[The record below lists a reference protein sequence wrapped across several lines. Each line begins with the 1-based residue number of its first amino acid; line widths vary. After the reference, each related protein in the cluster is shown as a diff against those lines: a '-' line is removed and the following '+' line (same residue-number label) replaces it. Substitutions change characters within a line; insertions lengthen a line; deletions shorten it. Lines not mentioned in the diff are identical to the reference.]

1 MKKFTLFLGALLI
14 TMVSMAAEATIS
26 FADVANRKT
35 LTNDQQVWEQNGLI
49 VTGNKS
55 ASTTNVADYSNPA
68 RFYQGSSLTIK
79 CTLGNITKIVIDGNP
94 AKPVEAIQTSIGE
107 EATIDG
113 NIVTVIPKNQTSD
126 TYVIEKFSAQVR
138 INAIT
143 VTYTGNGEAPD
154 DGGEEPE
161 TPDTPEEPETPEVET
176 VGDGTE
182 ANPFTVEDVIALNN
196 TLSGKH
202 YVKAYIVGQA
212 VGQSFVDGLDTEAPF
227 VAAEGSTQG
236 TNLAIASSLTAEVA
250 NMIPVQLPKGA
261 LRNDFNLVENP
272 DKLGAQVLICGDLIK
287 YFNLPG
293 IKNTT
298 SIVTVGDTP
307 ETPDTPE
314 EPVVP
319 KNLGAKTI
327 AEFLALKNTT
337 DTCVLTGVVANI
349 ANTEYGNF
357 DLVDA
362 TGTVYVYG
370 LLTAAGKSKQFA
382 SMDIVAGDTLTV
394 KAIYNEYNSKPQAK
408 NAIYVSHT
416 KTATPVV
423 PENLGAKT
431 IAEFLALKN
440 TTDTCVLTGVVA
452 NIANTEY
459 GNFDLVDAT
468 GTVYVYGLLTAAGK
482 SKQFASMDIVAGDT
496 LTVKAIY
503 NEFNSKPQAKNAIY
517 VSHSKL
523 VLTVAVTS
531 ENGTVN
537 GLADGGKY
545 VRGAEA
551 TLTATPAS
559 GYKFVNWT
567 SGETVVST
575 ENPYKFTVTAD
586 VALVANFK
594 AVEPENEWN
603 EMPLEITNLT
613 TEVMEVEGAK
623 FLLLMGRDD
632 MNDADV
638 TLVLN
643 NYADVDDDYEV
654 NAESSYMTFGG
665 LELTIIEGVMTQ
677 TSETAKG
684 TIYEGAVR
692 ATVTDE
698 EVGGT
703 MYLEFALTMYAA
715 PATVLVLTDAIV
727 AINEELGTLTFNV
740 PTGEGEGYFVEL
752 SGYTAPGVHE
762 GPQICLFETP
772 EVVAFTNYAETSVAD
787 GVITLKGEFTSPMGP
802 KFDLTISGTLP
813 NSTPDDG
820 GETPANVTF
829 DFTTEDGLEALGIAY
844 PTTDA
849 GNGAYS
855 TDLEEGKAYSQNGIS
870 LTAKYGSTATR
881 IWLAASGKLDLRHY
895 KGGVLT
901 FAAPAGK
908 VITNI
913 VFDGADVTGL
923 TTLVDK
929 AWTGNASTVEIP
941 AAADA
946 KTIKINT
953 ITIHVAD
960 ASSDYV
966 ATPTISGEADFLDNT
981 TVTITAEEGLEVYY
995 TLDGTDPTKAS
1006 TKYTAPFELTATT
1019 TVKAVAYNGDKAS
1032 AVAEK
1037 TFTKMTILTCAEAV
1051 ALCTDPA
1058 TPGQHI
1064 IRGYITE
1071 MIEAYNDQYKNIT
1084 FWMADTP
1091 DGGQV
1096 LQAFRVKPVS
1106 DVEQAL
1112 KVGDFVEVIGSLI
1125 LYTKDGVSIPEVNAG
1140 GSVKLITAGDTAVDN
1155 LTVDQQTSKFIEN
1168 GQLVILKDGVR
1179 YNALGQV
1186 IK

>member
-14 TMVSMAAEATIS
+14 SMVSMAAEATIS

-143 VTYTGNGEAPD
+143 VTYTGNGETPD

-250 NMIPVQLPKGA
+250 NMIPVQLPKGD

-298 SIVTVGDTP
+298 SIVVVG
-307 ETPDTPE
+307 E
-314 EPVVP
+314 
-319 KNLGAKTI
+319 
-327 AEFLALKNTT
+327 
-337 DTCVLTGVVANI
+337 
-349 ANTEYGNF
+349 
-357 DLVDA
+357 
-362 TGTVYVYG
+362 
-370 LLTAAGKSKQFA
+370 
-382 SMDIVAGDTLTV
+382 
-394 KAIYNEYNSKPQAK
+394 
-408 NAIYVSHT
+408 
-416 KTATPVV
+416 
-423 PENLGAKT
+423 
-431 IAEFLALKN
+431 
-440 TTDTCVLTGVVA
+440 
-452 NIANTEY
+452 
-459 GNFDLVDAT
+459 
-468 GTVYVYGLLTAAGK
+468 
-482 SKQFASMDIVAGDT
+482 
-496 LTVKAIY
+496 
-503 NEFNSKPQAKNAIY
+503 
-517 VSHSKL
+517 
-523 VLTVAVTS
+523 
-531 ENGTVN
+531 
-537 GLADGGKY
+537 
-545 VRGAEA
+545 
-551 TLTATPAS
+551 
-559 GYKFVNWT
+559 
-567 SGETVVST
+567 
-575 ENPYKFTVTAD
+575 
-586 VALVANFK
+586 
-594 AVEPENEWN
+594 
-603 EMPLEITNLT
+603 
-613 TEVMEVEGAK
+613 
-623 FLLLMGRDD
+623 
-632 MNDADV
+632 
-638 TLVLN
+638 
-643 NYADVDDDYEV
+643 
-654 NAESSYMTFGG
+654 
-665 LELTIIEGVMTQ
+665 
-677 TSETAKG
+677 
-684 TIYEGAVR
+684 
-692 ATVTDE
+692 
-698 EVGGT
+698 
-703 MYLEFALTMYAA
+703 
-715 PATVLVLTDAIV
+715 
-727 AINEELGTLTFNV
+727 
-740 PTGEGEGYFVEL
+740 
-752 SGYTAPGVHE
+752 
-762 GPQICLFETP
+762 
-772 EVVAFTNYAETSVAD
+772 
-787 GVITLKGEFTSPMGP
+787 
-802 KFDLTISGTLP
+802 
-813 NSTPDDG
+813 TPDDG
-820 GETPANVTF
+820 GETPDDGGETPDDDGETPANVTF
-829 DFTTEDGLEALGIAY
+829 DFTTEEGLEALGIAY

-849 GNGAYS
+849 GNDAYS

-913 VFDGADVTGL
+913 VFDGTDVSGL

-953 ITIHVAD
+953 ITVHVAD

-966 ATPTISGEADFLDNT
+966 ATPVISGEADFMENT

-1006 TKYTAPFELTATT
+1006 IKYTAPFELTATT
-1019 TVKAVAYNGDKAS
+1019 TVKAIAYNGDKAS
-1032 AVAEK
+1032 AVVEK
-1037 TFTKMTILTCAEAV
+1037 KFTKMTILTCAEAV
-1051 ALCTDPA
+1051 ALCTNPA

-1064 IRGYITE
+1064 IRGYVTE

-1096 LQAFRVKPVS
+1096 LQAFRVRPVS

-1140 GSVKLITAGDTAVDN
+1140 GSVKLITAGSTAVDN
-1155 LTVDQQTSKFIEN
+1155 VTVNQQATKFIEN
-1168 GQLVILKDGVR
+1168 GQLFIVKNGVR

-1186 IK
+1186 TK

>member
-319 KNLGAKTI
+319 K
-327 AEFLALKNTT
+327 
-337 DTCVLTGVVANI
+337 
-349 ANTEYGNF
+349 
-357 DLVDA
+357 
-362 TGTVYVYG
+362 
-370 LLTAAGKSKQFA
+370 
-382 SMDIVAGDTLTV
+382 
-394 KAIYNEYNSKPQAK
+394 
-408 NAIYVSHT
+408 
-416 KTATPVV
+416 
-423 PENLGAKT
+423 NLGAKT

>member
-1 MKKFTLFLGALLI
+1 
-14 TMVSMAAEATIS
+14 
-26 FADVANRKT
+26 
-35 LTNDQQVWEQNGLI
+35 
-49 VTGNKS
+49 
-55 ASTTNVADYSNPA
+55 
-68 RFYQGSSLTIK
+68 
-79 CTLGNITKIVIDGNP
+79 
-94 AKPVEAIQTSIGE
+94 
-107 EATIDG
+107 
-113 NIVTVIPKNQTSD
+113 
-126 TYVIEKFSAQVR
+126 
-138 INAIT
+138 
-143 VTYTGNGEAPD
+143 
-154 DGGEEPE
+154 
-161 TPDTPEEPETPEVET
+161 
-176 VGDGTE
+176 
-182 ANPFTVEDVIALNN
+182 
-196 TLSGKH
+196 
-202 YVKAYIVGQA
+202 
-212 VGQSFVDGLDTEAPF
+212 
-227 VAAEGSTQG
+227 
-236 TNLAIASSLTAEVA
+236 
-250 NMIPVQLPKGA
+250 
-261 LRNDFNLVENP
+261 
-272 DKLGAQVLICGDLIK
+272 
-287 YFNLPG
+287 
-293 IKNTT
+293 
-298 SIVTVGDTP
+298 
-307 ETPDTPE
+307 
-314 EPVVP
+314 
-319 KNLGAKTI
+319 
-327 AEFLALKNTT
+327 
-337 DTCVLTGVVANI
+337 
-349 ANTEYGNF
+349 
-357 DLVDA
+357 
-362 TGTVYVYG
+362 
-370 LLTAAGKSKQFA
+370 
-382 SMDIVAGDTLTV
+382 MDIAAGDTLTV

-482 SKQFASMDIVAGDT
+482 SKQFASMDIAAGDT

-531 ENGTVN
+531 ENGTVD

-665 LELTIIEGVMTQ
+665 MELTVIEGVMTQ
-677 TSETAKG
+677 TSETDKG
-684 TIYEGAVR
+684 TIYTGTVYAS
-692 ATVTDE
+692 VTDE
-698 EVGGT
+698 EEGGT
-703 MYLEFALTMYAA
+703 MYVKFALTMYAA

-787 GVITLKGEFTSPMGP
+787 GVITLKGEFTSLMGP

-813 NSTPDDG
+813 NSTPDDDD
-820 GETPANVTF
+820 ETPANVTF
-829 DFTTEDGLEALGIAY
+829 DFTTEEGLEALGIAY

-913 VFDGADVTGL
+913 VFDGADVSGL

-953 ITIHVAD
+953 ITVHVAD

-966 ATPTISGEADFLDNT
+966 ASPAISGETNFLENT

-1032 AVAEK
+1032 AVVEK

-1051 ALCTDPA
+1051 ALCTETVTA
-1058 TPGQHI
+1058 EKHI
-1064 IRGYITE
+1064 IRGYLTE
-1071 MIEAYNDQYKNIT
+1071 YQEEYNAQYKNMT
-1084 FWMADTP
+1084 FWMADAA
-1091 DGGQV
+1091 DGGKV
-1096 LQAFRVKPVS
+1096 LLAYRVKPLTET
-1106 DVEQAL
+1106 EQTL
-1112 KVGDFVEVIGSLI
+1112 KVGDFVEVVGNLI
-1125 LYTKDGVSIPEVNAG
+1125 LYGETPEVNAG
-1140 GSVKLITAGDTAVDN
+1140 GTVELITAAETAVEN
-1155 LTVDQQTSKFIEN
+1155 ITLENKAMKIIEN
-1168 GQLVILKDGVR
+1168 GQIVILKNGVR
-1179 YNALGQV
+1179 YNILGAV
-1186 IK
+1186 VK